1 MAFRL
6 EPIHAPFI
14 EGTVAS
20 VGGPS
25 ASRPRRRSCN
35 GPGLGAFVRETLPPM
50 ASPLPDL
57 ASPSGDGAPDAASP
71 PPDVLSRATLGV
83 EGMTCAACSG
93 RVERALRAVPG
104 VHEATVNL
112 ATERATVQ
120 FDAAEATPLALA
132 EAVQRAGYGVRTEE
146 VTFAVGGMTCAACV
160 GRVEK
165 ALRGADGVV
174 EASVNLATERAR
186 VRYASGTDVETLYEA
201 VRRTGYDVVE
211 AAAGTSVEDA
221 EAEARALD
229 RQRLRRRLLWAAG
242 LTLPLFLLEM
252 VPMAIPGGMA
262 WVDGLVPMRTRW
274 LVAFALATAVQFGPG
289 WRFYRA
295 GWAAARHGAPDMN
308 TLVALGTTAAYGYS
322 VVATF
327 LPGVL
332 PEGAVH
338 VYYEAS
344 ATIITLILLG
354 KWFEARAKGQTSDA
368 VRALLGLRAETARVV
383 RDGGTGNGPV
393 ETEVPIEDVAV
404 GDVVRVRPGEKV
416 PVDGVVT
423 DGTSYVDESM
433 VTGEP
438 VPVAK
443 GAGAEVVGGTV
454 NQAGA
459 LLVRTTHVG
468 ADTVLAQIVRLVE
481 EAQASRPAIQALADR
496 VVAVFVPIVLV
507 IAALVFG
514 VWLVVGPSPAL
525 TYALVAAV
533 SVLIIACP
541 CAMGLATPVS
551 VMVGTGKAAELGV
564 LFRKGEAL
572 QTLSEADVVALDKTG
587 TLTEGRPTLTD
598 VALAPEAD
606 VDEATLVRLVAAVE
620 VPSEHPVARAIVRAA
635 DERGLEVPTA
645 SDFQAV
651 PGFGVRGVVEGRRVE
666 VGADRFMAQIGL
678 DVAPL
683 ADAAGALA
691 AEGKT
696 PLYAAVD
703 GELVAALA
711 VADPDKAT
719 TGAAIEALHRAGLRV
734 AMITGDNGATA
745 EAVAR
750 RLGIDEVLA
759 EVLPAEKAQAVADLQ
774 REGGRDGRAAR
785 VAFVGDGINDAPAL
799 AQADVGV
806 AIGTGTDVAIE
817 AADVVL
823 MRGDLTALVEARALS
838 AATLRNVK
846 QNLFWAFAYNVVLIP
861 VAAGALYPALGVLLS
876 PVLGAAAMGLS
887 SVFVLTNALRLRR
900 FVPPAVVATP

>member
-1 MAFRL
+1 M
-6 EPIHAPFI
+6 
-14 EGTVAS
+14 
-20 VGGPS
+20 PS
-25 ASRPRRRSCN
+25 PS
-35 GPGLGAFVRETLPPM
+35 PPLLSDPP
-50 ASPLPDL
+50 AVE
-57 ASPSGDGAPDAASP
+57 PSGDGAAGPEPDA
-71 PPDVLSRATLGV
+71 LSRATLAV

-93 RVERALRAVPG
+93 RVEKALNAVPG
-104 VHEATVNL
+104 VAEATVNL
-112 ATERATVQ
+112 ATERATVR
-120 FDAAEATPLALA
+120 FDASETTPLALA
-132 EAVQRAGYGVRTEE
+132 EAVQRAGYDVRTEE
-146 VTFAVGGMTCAACV
+146 VSFAVAGMTCAACV

-165 ALRGADGVV
+165 ALQGADGVV

-186 VRYASGTDVETLYEA
+186 VRYAAGTDVEALYEA

-211 AAAGTSVEDA
+211 ATGGATAEDA
-221 EAEARALD
+221 EREARELD
-229 RQRLRRRLLWAAG
+229 RERLRRRLLWAAG
-242 LTLPLFLLEM
+242 LSLPLFLMEM

-262 WVDGLVPMRTRW
+262 WVDGLVPMQTRW

-295 GWAAARHGAPDMN
+295 GWAAARHGSPDMN

-383 RDGGTGNGPV
+383 QGGV

-404 GDVVRVRPGEKV
+404 GDVVRIRPGEKV

-423 DGTSYVDESM
+423 EGTSYVDESM

-438 VPVAK
+438 VPVEK
-443 GAGAEVVGGTV
+443 TEGGAVVGGTV

-459 LLVRTTHVG
+459 LLVETTHVG
-468 ADTVLAQIVRLVE
+468 ADTVLAQIVQLVE

-507 IAALVFG
+507 VAAVVFG
-514 VWLVVGPSPAL
+514 VWLAVGPSPAL

-598 VALAPEAD
+598 VALAPEAGLSESD
-606 VDEATLVRLVAAVE
+606 LLRLVAAVE
-620 VPSEHPVARAIVRAA
+620 VSSEHPVADAIVRAA
-635 DERGLEVPTA
+635 DERGLELPAAT
-645 SDFQAV
+645 DFEAV

-666 VGADRFMAQIGL
+666 VGADRFMERIGL
-678 DVAPL
+678 DVSPL
-683 ADAAGALA
+683 SDAAGALA
-691 AEGKT
+691 ADGKT
-696 PLYAAVD
+696 PLYAAID
-703 GELVAALA
+703 GDLVAALA
-711 VADPDKAT
+711 VADPVKAT
-719 TGAAIEALHRAGLRV
+719 TPAAIEALHRAGLRV
-734 AMITGDNGATA
+734 AMITGDNRATA
-745 EAVAR
+745 QAIAR

-759 EVLPAEKAQAVADLQ
+759 EVLPADKAQAVMDLQ
-774 REGGRDGRAAR
+774 GEGRR

-861 VAAGALYPALGVLLS
+861 VAAGALYPVFGVLLS

-900 FVPPAVVATP
+900 FTPPRVAG

>member
-1 MAFRL
+1 MPA
-6 EPIHAPFI
+6 
-14 EGTVAS
+14 TTS
-20 VGGPS
+20 
-25 ASRPRRRSCN
+25 
-35 GPGLGAFVRETLPPM
+35 
-50 ASPLPDL
+50 SPLSDP
-57 ASPSGDGAPDAASP
+57 ATHGDGATGLAPMGADTAA
-71 PPDVLSRATLGV
+71 SRATLSI
-83 EGMTCAACSG
+83 EGMTCASCSG
-93 RVERALRAVPG
+93 RVERALVAVPG

-112 ATERATVQ
+112 ATERASVR
-120 FDAAEATPLALA
+120 FDASETSPLALA
-132 EAVQRAGYGVRTEE
+132 EAVHQAGYGVRTEE

-165 ALRGADGVV
+165 ALAGADGVV
-174 EASVNLATERAR
+174 EATVNLATERAR
-186 VRYASGTDVETLYEA
+186 VRYTEETDAQALYEV

-211 AAAGTSVEDA
+211 AAPGGVGDA
-221 EAEARALD
+221 EQEARD
-229 RQRLRRRLLWAAG
+229 HERQRLQRQVLWAAG
-242 LTLPLFLLEM
+242 LTLPLFVMEM
-252 VPMAIPGGMA
+252 LPMVIPGGMA
-262 WVDGLVPMRTRW
+262 FVDGIVPMHTRW
-274 LVAFALATAVQFGPG
+274 LIAFVLATAVQFGPG
-289 WRFYRA
+289 LRFYRA
-295 GWAAARHGAPDMN
+295 GWAAARHRSPDMN
-308 TLVALGTTAAYGYS
+308 TLVALGTSAAYGYS

-327 LPGVL
+327 VPGVL

-338 VYYEAS
+338 VYFEAS

-383 RDGGTGNGPV
+383 RDGRDV
-393 ETEVPIEDVAV
+393 EVPIEEVVV

-423 DGTSYVDESM
+423 TGRSYVDESM

-438 VPVAK
+438 VPVEK
-443 GAGAEVVGGTV
+443 EEGAEVVGGTV
-454 NQAGA
+454 NQAGG
-459 LLVRTTHVG
+459 LLVETLRVG
-468 ADTVLAQIVRLVE
+468 DDTVLAQIVQLVE

-514 VWLVVGPSPAL
+514 VWLAVGPSPAL

-598 VALAPEAD
+598 VEMAPLDTGEQAPA
-606 VDEATLVRLVAAVE
+606 VMSEDELVAIVAAVE
-620 VPSEHPVARAIVRAA
+620 VSSEHPVAAAIVRAA
-635 DERGLEVPTA
+635 DARGLAVPTA
-645 SDFQAV
+645 TDFEAV
-651 PGFGVRGVVEGRRVE
+651 PGYGVRGTVDGRLVE
-666 VGADRFMAQIGL
+666 VGADRFMAQIGV
-678 DVAPL
+678 DVTPL
-683 ADAAGALA
+683 AATARRLA
-691 AEGKT
+691 EAGKT
-696 PLYAAVD
+696 PLYVAME
-703 GELVAALA
+703 GELAAALA
-711 VADPDKAT
+711 VADPVKAT
-719 TGAAIEALHRAGLRV
+719 TPAAIDALHRAGLRV
-734 AMITGDNGATA
+734 AMVTGDNRATA
-745 EAVAR
+745 EAVGR
-750 RLGIDEVLA
+750 QLGIDEVLA
-759 EVLPAEKAQAVADLQ
+759 EVLPADKAEAVRRLQ
-774 REGGRDGRAAR
+774 TEGGADGGAAH

-838 AATLRNVK
+838 AVTLRNIK
-846 QNLFWAFAYNVVLIP
+846 QNLFWAFAYNIVLIP
-861 VAAGALYPALGVLLS
+861 VAAGVLYPALGVMLS

-887 SVFVLTNALRLRR
+887 SVFVLANALRLRR
-900 FVPPAVVATP
+900 FRAPALNA

>member
-1 MAFRL
+1 M
-6 EPIHAPFI
+6 PIPRP
-14 EGTVAS
+14 TRP
-20 VGGPS
+20 PS
-25 ASRPRRRSCN
+25 
-35 GPGLGAFVRETLPPM
+35 GL
-50 ASPLPDL
+50 DL
-57 ASPSGDGAPDAASP
+57 TGVDPSGDGTAGP
-71 PPDVLSRATLGV
+71 PPGGPAFSQATLGI
-83 EGMTCAACSG
+83 EGMTCAACST
-93 RVERALRAVPG
+93 RVEKALRAVPG
-104 VHEATVNL
+104 VQEATVNL

-120 FDAAEATPLALA
+120 FNASETSPLALA
-132 EAVQRAGYGVRTEE
+132 EAVQKAGYDVRTEE
-146 VTFAVGGMTCAACV
+146 VSFAVGGMTCAACV

-165 ALRGADGVV
+165 ALQGADGVV

-186 VRYASGTDVETLYEA
+186 VRYAAGTDVEALYQA
-201 VRRTGYDVVE
+201 VRATGYDVVE
-211 AAAGTSVEDA
+211 AVGGASTEDA
-221 EAEARALD
+221 EREARELD

-242 LTLPLFLLEM
+242 LSLPLFLMEM

-262 WVDGLVPMRTRW
+262 FVDGLIPMHTRW

-295 GWAAARHGAPDMN
+295 GWAAARHGSPDMN
-308 TLVALGTTAAYGYS
+308 THVALGTSAAYGYS

-383 RDGGTGNGPV
+383 RDGV

-423 DGTSYVDESM
+423 EGTSYVDESM

-438 VPVAK
+438 VPVEK
-443 GAGAEVVGGTV
+443 GADAEVVGGTV

-459 LLVRTTHVG
+459 LLVQTTHVG

-496 VVAVFVPIVLV
+496 VVAVFVPVVLV

-514 VWLVVGPSPAL
+514 IWLLVGPSPAL

-598 VALAPEAD
+598 VALVDAGSGTEDD
-606 VDEATLVRLVAAVE
+606 VVRLVAAVE
-620 VPSEHPVARAIVRAA
+620 VSSEHPVADAIVRAA
-635 DERGLEVPTA
+635 DERGIDVPSA
-645 SDFQAV
+645 SDFEAV

-691 AEGKT
+691 NEGKT

-703 GELVAALA
+703 GALVAALA
-711 VADPDKAT
+711 VADPVKAT
-719 TGAAIEALHRAGLRV
+719 TPAAIEALHRAGLRV
-734 AMITGDNGATA
+734 AMITGDNRQTA
-745 EAVAR
+745 EAIAR

-759 EVLPAEKAQAVADLQ
+759 EVLPADKAQAVRDLQ
-774 REGGRDGRAAR
+774 GEGGRNGRPLR

-846 QNLFWAFAYNVVLIP
+846 QNLFWAFAYNIVLIP
-861 VAAGALYPALGVLLS
+861 VAAGVLYPALGVLLS

-900 FVPPAVVATP
+900 FSPPPVAAR

>member
-1 MAFRL
+1 M
-6 EPIHAPFI
+6 
-14 EGTVAS
+14 
-20 VGGPS
+20 PS
-25 ASRPRRRSCN
+25 SP
-35 GPGLGAFVRETLPPM
+35 
-50 ASPLPDL
+50 PLPD
-57 ASPSGDGAPDAASP
+57 APPAVSGDGAPGLDAS
-71 PPDVLSRATLGV
+71 LSRATLAV

-93 RVERALRAVPG
+93 RVEKALAAVPG
-104 VHEATVNL
+104 VAEATVNL
-112 ATERATVQ
+112 ATERATVR
-120 FDAAEATPLALA
+120 FDAAETSPLALA
-132 EAVQRAGYGVRTEE
+132 EAVQRAGYDVRTEE
-146 VTFAVGGMTCAACV
+146 VSFAVGGMTCAACV
-160 GRVEK
+160 GRVET
-165 ALRGADGVV
+165 ALQNADGVV
-174 EASVNLATERAR
+174 EASVNLATERAT
-186 VRYASGTDVETLYEA
+186 VRYAAGTDVESLYEA

-211 AAAGTSVEDA
+211 AADGTTAADA
-221 EAEARALD
+221 EQEARAQS
-229 RQRLRRRLLWAAG
+229 RAALRRRLLWAAG

-252 VPMAIPGGMA
+252 VPMVIPGGMA
-262 WVDGLVPMRTRW
+262 WMDALIPMQTRW
-274 LVAFALATAVQFGPG
+274 WVAFALATAVQFGPG
-289 WRFYRA
+289 ARFYRS
-295 GWAAARHGAPDMN
+295 GWAAARHGSPDMN
-308 TLVALGTTAAYGYS
+308 TLVALGTSAAYGYS

-332 PEGAVH
+332 PPDAVH

-368 VRALLGLRAETARVV
+368 VRALLGLRADTARVV
-383 RDGGTGNGPV
+383 RDGAEV
-393 ETEVPIEDVAV
+393 EVPIEEVAV

-416 PVDGVVT
+416 AVDGVVVE
-423 DGTSYVDESM
+423 GTSYVDESM

-438 VPVAK
+438 VPVEK
-443 GAGAEVVGGTV
+443 GVDAEVVGGTV

-481 EAQASRPAIQALADR
+481 DAQASRPAIQALADR
-496 VVAVFVPIVLV
+496 VVAVFVPVVLV
-507 IAALVFG
+507 VAALVFA
-514 VWLVVGPSPAL
+514 VWLAVGPSPAL
-525 TYALVAAV
+525 THALVAAV

-587 TLTEGRPTLTD
+587 TLTEGRPTLTY
-598 VALAPEAD
+598 VALAPGAALDEAD
-606 VDEATLVRLVAAVE
+606 LLRLVAAVE
-620 VPSEHPVARAIVRAA
+620 GPSEHPVAHAIVRAA
-635 DERGLEVPTA
+635 ANRGLDVPA
-645 SDFQAV
+645 VADFEAV
-651 PGFGVRGVVEGRRVE
+651 PGFGVRGTVEGRRVE
-666 VGADRFMAQIGL
+666 VGADRFMRQVGL
-678 DVAPL
+678 DVDSLSEAS
-683 ADAAGALA
+683 DALA
-691 AEGKT
+691 VEGKT

-703 GELVAALA
+703 GVLVSALA
-711 VADPDKAT
+711 VADPVKAT
-719 TGAAIEALHRAGLRV
+719 TPAAIAALHRAGLRV
-734 AMITGDNGATA
+734 AMITGDHRRTA

-750 RLGIDEVLA
+750 RLGIDEVRA
-759 EVLPAEKAQAVADLQ
+759 EVLPADKAQAVRDLQ
-774 REGGRDGRAAR
+774 REGGRDGGAAR

-823 MRGDLTALVEARALS
+823 MRGDLTALVDARALS

-861 VAAGALYPALGVLLS
+861 VAAGALYPVLGVMLS

-900 FVPPAVVATP
+900 FQPPALADAR

>member
-1 MAFRL
+1 M
-6 EPIHAPFI
+6 P
-14 EGTVAS
+14 TS
-20 VGGPS
+20 PS
-25 ASRPRRRSCN
+25 
-35 GPGLGAFVRETLPPM
+35 
-50 ASPLPDL
+50 DL
-57 ASPSGDGAPDAASP
+57 ATSSGDGAVAVPSP
-71 PPDVLSRATLGV
+71 PAAPGPSPEKALARATLGIG
-83 EGMTCAACSG
+83 GMTCAACST
-93 RVERALRAVPG
+93 RVEKALRAVPG

-112 ATERATVQ
+112 ATERATVA
-120 FDAAEATPLALA
+120 FDASETTPLALA
-132 EAVQRAGYGVRTEE
+132 EAVQRTGYDVRTEE

-165 ALRGADGVV
+165 ALQGADGVV

-186 VRYASGTDVETLYEA
+186 VRYAAGTDVETLYEA

-211 AAAGTSVEDA
+211 AGEGGAEDA
-221 EAEARALD
+221 EQEARARD
-229 RQRLRRRLLWAAG
+229 RQRLQRRLVWAAG

-262 WVDGLVPMRTRW
+262 WIDGLIPMQTRW
-274 LVAFALATAVQFGPG
+274 LVAFVLATAVQFGPG

-327 LPGVL
+327 LPGGL
-332 PEGAVH
+332 PAGAVH

-383 RDGGTGNGPV
+383 RDGQ
-393 ETEVPIEDVAV
+393 ESEVPIEEVDV

-423 DGTSYVDESM
+423 EGASYVDESM

-438 VPVAK
+438 VPVEK
-443 GAGAEVVGGTV
+443 GEGAEVVGGTV
-454 NQAGA
+454 NQAGS
-459 LLVRTTHVG
+459 LLVRTTRVG
-468 ADTVLAQIVRLVE
+468 ADTVLAQIVQLVE

-496 VVAVFVPIVLV
+496 VVGVFVPIVLV
-507 IAALVFG
+507 IAAVVFA
-514 VWLVVGPSPAL
+514 VWLAVGPSPAL

-598 VALAPEAD
+598 VALADGASL
-606 VDEATLVRLVAAVE
+606 DETALIRLVAAVE
-620 VPSEHPVARAIVRAA
+620 VPSEHPVAAAIVRAA
-635 DERGLEVPTA
+635 DERGLDLPTA
-645 SDFQAV
+645 TDFEAI
-651 PGFGVRGVVEGRRVE
+651 PGFGVRATVGGCRVE
-666 VGADRFMAQIGL
+666 VGADRFMARLGV
-678 DVAPL
+678 DVGPL
-683 ADAAGALA
+683 AEVARALA
-691 AEGKT
+691 EAGKT

-703 GELVAALA
+703 GRLAAALA
-711 VADPDKAT
+711 VADPVKAT
-719 TGAAIEALHRAGLRV
+719 TPAAIAALHEAGLRV
-734 AMITGDNGATA
+734 AMITGDNRGTA

-759 EVLPAEKAQAVADLQ
+759 EVLPADKAEAVRQLQ
-774 REGGRDGRAAR
+774 SEGGAGGGPAH

-900 FVPPAVVATP
+900 FQPPVVAPA

>member
-1 MAFRL
+1 M
-6 EPIHAPFI
+6 PAP
-14 EGTVAS
+14 S
-20 VGGPS
+20 P
-25 ASRPRRRSCN
+25 
-35 GPGLGAFVRETLPPM
+35 LLPPD
-50 ASPLPDL
+50 LPVTEL
-57 ASPSGDGAPDAASP
+57 SGDGAAGAEPEA
-71 PPDVLSRATLGV
+71 LSQATLGV

-93 RVERALRAVPG
+93 RVEKALRAVRG
-104 VHEATVNL
+104 VAEATVNL
-112 ATERATVQ
+112 ATERATVL
-120 FDAAEATPLALA
+120 FDATETSPLALA
-132 EAVQRAGYGVRTEE
+132 KAVQTAGYDVRTEE
-146 VTFAVGGMTCAACV
+146 VSFAVGGMTCAACV

-165 ALRGADGVV
+165 ALQGADGVV

-186 VRYASGTDVETLYEA
+186 VRYAAGATTPEALYEA
-201 VRRTGYDVVE
+201 VRATGYDVVE
-211 AAAGTSVEDA
+211 AMGGATAEDA
-221 EAEARALD
+221 EREARAASQHALT
-229 RQRLRRRLLWAAG
+229 RRLLWAAG
-242 LTLPLFLLEM
+242 LTLPLFLMEM
-252 VPMAIPGGMA
+252 VPMVVPGGMA
-262 WVDGLVPMRTRW
+262 WVDGLVPMQTRW

-289 WRFYRA
+289 GRFYRA

-308 TLVALGTTAAYGYS
+308 TLVALGTSAAYGYS

-332 PEGAVH
+332 PAGAVH

-368 VRALLGLRAETARVV
+368 VRALLGLRADTARVV
-383 RDGGTGNGPV
+383 QDGV

-416 PVDGVVT
+416 PVDGVVVE
-423 DGTSYVDESM
+423 GRSYVDESM

-438 VPVAK
+438 VPVEK
-443 GAGAEVVGGTV
+443 GAEATVVGGTV

-468 ADTVLAQIVRLVE
+468 ADTVLAQIVQLVE

-496 VVAVFVPIVLV
+496 VVAVFVPVVLV

-514 VWLVVGPSPAL
+514 VWLAVGPSPAL

-572 QTLSEADVVALDKTG
+572 QTLSEAEVVALDKTG

-598 VALAPEAD
+598 VAL
-606 VDEATLVRLVAAVE
+606 VDGAGVSEDDLLRWVAAVE
-620 VPSEHPVARAIVRAA
+620 VPSEHPVALAIVRAA
-635 DERGLEVPTA
+635 DERGLDVPSA
-645 SDFQAV
+645 SDFEAV
-651 PGFGVRGVVEGRRVE
+651 PGFGVRGVVEGRRVA

-678 DVAPL
+678 DPGSSPGQAVAPL
-683 ADAAGALA
+683 AEAAGALA

-703 GELVAALA
+703 GRLAAALA
-711 VADPDKAT
+711 VADPVKAT
-719 TGAAIEALHRAGLRV
+719 TPAAIEALHRAGLRV
-734 AMITGDNGATA
+734 AMITGDNRATA

-750 RLGIDEVLA
+750 GLGIDEVLA
-759 EVLPAEKAQAVADLQ
+759 EVLPADKARAVRDLQ
-774 REGGRDGRAAR
+774 REGGPDGQAAR

-799 AQADVGV
+799 AAADVGV

-846 QNLFWAFAYNVVLIP
+846 QNLFWAFAYNIVLIP
-861 VAAGALYPALGVLLS
+861 VAAGVLYPALGVMLS

-900 FVPPAVVATP
+900 FTAPVLGAPPVLSAPPAVAAR

>member
-1 MAFRL
+1 MPAPAPRL
-6 EPIHAPFI
+6 L
-14 EGTVAS
+14 S
-20 VGGPS
+20 D
-25 ASRPRRRSCN
+25 
-35 GPGLGAFVRETLPPM
+35 PP
-50 ASPLPDL
+50 AAES
-57 ASPSGDGAPDAASP
+57 SGDGAAGPEPEALA
-71 PPDVLSRATLGV
+71 RATLGV

-93 RVERALRAVPG
+93 RVEKALNAVPG
-104 VHEATVNL
+104 VTEATVNL
-112 ATERATVQ
+112 ATERATVR
-120 FDAAEATPLALA
+120 FDAAETTPLALA
-132 EAVQRAGYGVRTEE
+132 EAVQRAGYDVRTEE
-146 VTFAVGGMTCAACV
+146 VSFAVGGMTCAACV

-165 ALRGADGVV
+165 ALAGADGVV

-186 VRYASGTDVETLYEA
+186 VRYAGGTDVEALYET

-211 AAAGTSVEDA
+211 AAEGGAGDA
-221 EAEARALD
+221 EDEARARD
-229 RQRLRRRLLWAAG
+229 RRRLRRRLLWAAG
-242 LTLPLFLLEM
+242 LSLPLFLMEM
-252 VPMAIPGGMA
+252 VPMLIPGGMA
-262 WVDGLVPMRTRW
+262 WVDGLVPTQTRW
-274 LVAFALATAVQFGPG
+274 LVAFALASAVQFGPG
-289 WRFYRA
+289 GRFYRA
-295 GWAAARHGAPDMN
+295 GWAAARHGSPDMN

-327 LPGVL
+327 VPGVL

-383 RDGGTGNGPV
+383 RGGV
-393 ETEVPIEDVAV
+393 ETEVPVEDVVV

-416 PVDGVVT
+416 PVDGVVVQ
-423 DGTSYVDESM
+423 GTSYVDESM

-438 VPVAK
+438 VPVEK
-443 GAGAEVVGGTV
+443 TEGGAVVGGTV

-459 LLVRTTHVG
+459 LLVETTHVG
-468 ADTVLAQIVRLVE
+468 VDTVLAQIVQLVE

-514 VWLVVGPSPAL
+514 VWLAVGPAPPL

-598 VALAPEAD
+598 VVLAPDAD
-606 VDEATLVRLVAAVE
+606 LTEDDLLRLVAAVE
-620 VPSEHPVARAIVRAA
+620 VPSEHPVADAIVRAA
-635 DERGLEVPTA
+635 DGRGLATPPAT
-645 SDFQAV
+645 DFEAV
-651 PGFGVRGVVEGRRVE
+651 PGFGVRGTVEGRRVA
-666 VGADRFMAQIGL
+666 VGADRFMDRLGL
-678 DVAPL
+678 DIGAL
-683 ADAAGALA
+683 EGGAGRLA

-703 GELVAALA
+703 GRVVAALA
-711 VADPDKAT
+711 VSDPVKAT
-719 TGAAIEALHRAGLRV
+719 TPAAIDALHAAGLRV
-734 AMITGDNGATA
+734 AMVTGDNRATA

-759 EVLPAEKAQAVADLQ
+759 EVLPADKARAVADLQ
-774 REGGRDGRAAR
+774 SETGRGGRPAR

-823 MRGDLTALVEARALS
+823 MRGDLGALVEARALS
-838 AATLRNVK
+838 ATTLRNVK

-861 VAAGALYPALGVLLS
+861 VAAGALYPVFGVLLS

-900 FVPPAVVATP
+900 FEPPAIAAR

>member
-1 MAFRL
+1 M
-6 EPIHAPFI
+6 PSSTPSDAPPA
-14 EGTVAS
+14 V
-20 VGGPS
+20 
-25 ASRPRRRSCN
+25 
-35 GPGLGAFVRETLPPM
+35 
-50 ASPLPDL
+50 
-57 ASPSGDGAPDAASP
+57 SGDGAPG
-71 PPDVLSRATLGV
+71 PDDSLSRATLAV

-93 RVERALRAVPG
+93 RVEKALAAVPG
-104 VHEATVNL
+104 VAEATVNL
-112 ATERATVQ
+112 ATERATVR
-120 FDAAEATPLALA
+120 FYAAETSPLALA
-132 EAVQRAGYGVRTEE
+132 EAVQRAGYDVRTEE

-160 GRVEK
+160 GRVET
-165 ALRGADGVV
+165 ALQNADGVV
-174 EASVNLATERAR
+174 EASVNLATERAT
-186 VRYASGTDVETLYEA
+186 VRYAAGTDVDSLYEA

-211 AAAGTSVEDA
+211 GADGTSTADA
-221 EAEARALD
+221 EQAARAQS
-229 RQRLRRRLLWAAG
+229 RAALRRRLLWAAG

-252 VPMAIPGGMA
+252 VPMVIPGGMA
-262 WVDGLVPMRTRW
+262 WIDALIPMQTRW
-274 LVAFALATAVQFGPG
+274 WVAFALATAVQFGPG
-289 WRFYRA
+289 ARFYRA

-308 TLVALGTTAAYGYS
+308 TLVALGTSAAYGYS

-332 PEGAVH
+332 PPDAVH

-368 VRALLGLRAETARVV
+368 VRALLGLRADTARVV
-383 RDGGTGNGPV
+383 RDGAEV
-393 ETEVPIEDVAV
+393 EVPLDAVAV

-416 PVDGVVT
+416 AVDGVVVE
-423 DGTSYVDESM
+423 GTSYVDESM

-438 VPVAK
+438 VPVEKAPD
-443 GAGAEVVGGTV
+443 AEVVGGTV
-454 NQAGA
+454 NQAGS

-481 EAQASRPAIQALADR
+481 DAQASRPAIQALADR
-496 VVAVFVPIVLV
+496 VVAVFVPVVLV
-507 IAALVFG
+507 VAALVFA
-514 VWLVVGPSPAL
+514 VWLAVGPSPAL
-525 TYALVAAV
+525 THALVAAV

-572 QTLSEADVVALDKTG
+572 QTLSEAEVVALDKTG

-598 VALAPEAD
+598 VALALDARL
-606 VDEATLVRLVAAVE
+606 DEAALLRLVAAVE
-620 VPSEHPVARAIVRAA
+620 GPSEHPVARAIVRAA
-635 DERGLEVPTA
+635 ADRRLDVPPVA
-645 SDFQAV
+645 AFEAV
-651 PGFGVRGVVEGRRVE
+651 PGFGVRGTVEGHRVE
-666 VGADRFMAQIGL
+666 VGADRFMRQVGL
-678 DVAPL
+678 DVDAL
-683 ADAAGALA
+683 AEASDALA

-703 GELVAALA
+703 GVLVAALA
-711 VADPDKAT
+711 VADPVKAT
-719 TGAAIEALHRAGLRV
+719 TPAAIAALHHVGLRV
-734 AMITGDNGATA
+734 AMITGDHRQTA

-750 RLGIDEVLA
+750 RLGIDEVRA
-759 EVLPAEKAQAVADLQ
+759 EVLPADKAQAVRDLQ
-774 REGGRDGRAAR
+774 REGGRGGGPAR

-823 MRGDLTALVEARALS
+823 MRGDLTALVDARALS

-861 VAAGALYPALGVLLS
+861 VAAGALYPVLGVMLS

-900 FVPPAVVATP
+900 FRPPALADAR

>member
-1 MAFRL
+1 M
-6 EPIHAPFI
+6 P
-14 EGTVAS
+14 
-20 VGGPS
+20 
-25 ASRPRRRSCN
+25 
-35 GPGLGAFVRETLPPM
+35 
-50 ASPLPDL
+50 ASPSDL
-57 ASPSGDGAPDAASP
+57 ATSSGDGAVAVPSPPDAPGQSP
-71 PPDVLSRATLGV
+71 EKALARATLGIG
-83 EGMTCAACSG
+83 GMTCAACST
-93 RVERALRAVPG
+93 RVEKALRAVPG

-112 ATERATVQ
+112 ATERATVA
-120 FDAAEATPLALA
+120 FDASETTPLALA
-132 EAVQRAGYGVRTEE
+132 EAVQRTGYDVRTEE

-165 ALRGADGVV
+165 ALQGADGVV

-186 VRYASGTDVETLYEA
+186 VRYAAGTDVETLYEA

-211 AAAGTSVEDA
+211 AGGAAEDA
-221 EAEARALD
+221 EQEARARD
-229 RQRLRRRLLWAAG
+229 RQTLRRRLLWAAG

-252 VPMAIPGGMA
+252 VPMVIPGGMA
-262 WVDGLVPMRTRW
+262 FVDGLIPMQTRW

-332 PEGAVH
+332 PAGAVH

-383 RDGGTGNGPV
+383 RDGQ
-393 ETEVPIEDVAV
+393 ESEVPIEDVAV

-423 DGTSYVDESM
+423 EGTSYVDESM

-438 VPVAK
+438 VPVEKAE
-443 GAGAEVVGGTV
+443 GAEVVGGTV
-454 NQAGA
+454 NQAGS
-459 LLVRTTHVG
+459 LLVRTTRVG
-468 ADTVLAQIVRLVE
+468 ADTVLAQIVQLVE

-507 IAALVFG
+507 IAAVVFV
-514 VWLVVGPSPAL
+514 VWLAVGPSPAL

-598 VALAPEAD
+598 VALADGVDLGEAD
-606 VDEATLVRLVAAVE
+606 LIRLVAAVE
-620 VPSEHPVARAIVRAA
+620 VPSEHPVGAAIVRAA
-635 DERGLEVPTA
+635 DGRGIDVPAAT
-645 SDFQAV
+645 DFEAV
-651 PGFGVRGVVEGRRVE
+651 PGFGVRGTVEGRRVE
-666 VGADRFMAQIGL
+666 VGADRFMARLG
-678 DVAPL
+678 VEVGPL
-683 ADAAGALA
+683 AEAARRLA
-691 AEGKT
+691 EAGKT

-703 GELVAALA
+703 GRLAAALA
-711 VADPDKAT
+711 VSDPVKAT
-719 TGAAIEALHRAGLRV
+719 TPAAIAALHRAGLRV
-734 AMITGDNGATA
+734 AMITGDNRGTA

-759 EVLPAEKAQAVADLQ
+759 EVLPADKAEAVRQLQ
-774 REGGRDGRAAR
+774 SEGGAGGGPAH

-861 VAAGALYPALGVLLS
+861 VAAGVLYPALGVLLS

-900 FVPPAVVATP
+900 FQPPVVATV

>member
-1 MAFRL
+1 M
-6 EPIHAPFI
+6 PAP
-14 EGTVAS
+14 S
-20 VGGPS
+20 PPLLSHPS
-25 ASRPRRRSCN
+25 A
-35 GPGLGAFVRETLPPM
+35 AE
-50 ASPLPDL
+50 
-57 ASPSGDGAPDAASP
+57 PSGDGAAGPEPEA
-71 PPDVLSRATLGV
+71 LSRATLAV

-93 RVERALRAVPG
+93 RVEKALNAVPG
-104 VHEATVNL
+104 VTEATVNL
-112 ATERATVQ
+112 ATERATVR
-120 FDAAEATPLALA
+120 FDAAETTPLALA
-132 EAVQRAGYGVRTEE
+132 EAVQRAGYDVRTEE
-146 VTFAVGGMTCAACV
+146 VSFAVGGMTCAACV

-165 ALRGADGVV
+165 ALTGADGVV

-186 VRYASGTDVETLYEA
+186 VRYAAGTDVEALYEA

-211 AAAGTSVEDA
+211 ASGGATAEDA
-221 EAEARALD
+221 EREARELD

-242 LTLPLFLLEM
+242 LSLPLFLMEM
-252 VPMAIPGGMA
+252 VPMAVPGGMA
-262 WVDGLVPMRTRW
+262 FVDGLVPMQTRW

-295 GWAAARHGAPDMN
+295 GWAAARHGSPDMN

-332 PEGAVH
+332 PAGAVH

-383 RDGGTGNGPV
+383 RDGV
-393 ETEVPIEDVAV
+393 EAEVPIEDVAV

-416 PVDGVVT
+416 PVDGVVAE
-423 DGTSYVDESM
+423 GTSYVDESM

-438 VPVAK
+438 VPVEK
-443 GAGAEVVGGTV
+443 SEGGAVVGGTV

-459 LLVRTTHVG
+459 LLVETTHVG
-468 ADTVLAQIVRLVE
+468 ADTVLAQIVQLVE
-481 EAQASRPAIQALADR
+481 EAQASRPAIQALAGR
-496 VVAVFVPIVLV
+496 VVAVFVPVVLV
-507 IAALVFG
+507 VAAVVFG
-514 VWLVVGPSPAL
+514 VWLAVGPSPAL

-598 VALAPEAD
+598 VALTDAASGTED
-606 VDEATLVRLVAAVE
+606 YVVRLVAAVE
-620 VPSEHPVARAIVRAA
+620 VSSEHPVADAIVRAA
-635 DERGLEVPTA
+635 DERGLDLPTA
-645 SDFQAV
+645 TDFEAV

-666 VGADRFMAQIGL
+666 VGADRFMEQIGL
-678 DVAPL
+678 DVSPL

-696 PLYAAVD
+696 PLYAAID
-703 GELVAALA
+703 GQLVAALA
-711 VADPDKAT
+711 VADPVKAT
-719 TGAAIEALHRAGLRV
+719 TPAAIEALHRAGLRV
-734 AMITGDNGATA
+734 AMITGDNRATA
-745 EAVAR
+745 QAIAR

-759 EVLPAEKAQAVADLQ
+759 EVLPADKAQAVTDLQ
-774 REGGRDGRAAR
+774 GEGRR

-861 VAAGALYPALGVLLS
+861 VAAGALYPVFGVLLS

-900 FVPPAVVATP
+900 FEPPAVAAR

>member
-1 MAFRL
+1 MMN
-6 EPIHAPFI
+6 PHPVAPPPSDRS
-14 EGTVAS
+14 VA
-20 VGGPS
+20 
-25 ASRPRRRSCN
+25 
-35 GPGLGAFVRETLPPM
+35 GAH
-50 ASPLPDL
+50 
-57 ASPSGDGAPDAASP
+57 PSGDDPADRASEDAT
-71 PPDVLSRATLGV
+71 LSRATLSV
-83 EGMTCAACSG
+83 EGMTCAACSA
-93 RVERALRAVPG
+93 RVEKALRAVPG
-104 VHEATVNL
+104 VEEATVNL
-112 ATERATVQ
+112 ATERAAVL
-120 FDAAEATPLALA
+120 FDAAETSPLALA
-132 EAVQRAGYGVRTEE
+132 EAVRNTGYDVRTEE
-146 VTFAVGGMTCAACV
+146 VSFAVSGMTCAACV

-165 ALRGADGVV
+165 ALQGAQGVV

-186 VRYASGTDVETLYEA
+186 VRYAAGTDVDALYDA

-211 AAAGTSVEDA
+211 VDGGTTAADA
-221 EAEARALD
+221 ERKARALD

-252 VPMAIPGGMA
+252 VPMVIPGGMA
-262 WVDGLVPMRTRW
+262 WVDGLVPMQARW
-274 LVAFALATAVQFGPG
+274 LLSFALATAVQFGPG
-289 WRFYRA
+289 WRFYRS
-295 GWAAARHGAPDMN
+295 GWAAARHGSPDMN
-308 TLVALGTTAAYGYS
+308 TLVALGTSAAYGYS
-322 VVATF
+322 VIATF
-327 LPGVL
+327 LPSVL

-383 RDGGTGNGPV
+383 REGPDGGAPV
-393 ETEVPIEDVAV
+393 EVEVPIDEVAV

-416 PVDGVVT
+416 PVDGSVT
-423 DGTSYVDESM
+423 EGRSYVDESM

-438 VPVAK
+438 VPAEKVV
-443 GAGAEVVGGTV
+443 GDEVVGGTV

-459 LLVRTTHVG
+459 LLIETTRVG
-468 ADTVLAQIVRLVE
+468 ADTVLAQIVQLVE

-496 VVAVFVPIVLV
+496 VVAVFVPVVLV
-507 IAALVFG
+507 VAALVFG
-514 VWLVVGPSPAL
+514 VWLLVGPSPAL
-525 TYALVAAV
+525 THALVAAV

-598 VALAPEAD
+598 VAFVAGTD
-606 VDEATLVRLVAAVE
+606 VDENRLLRLVAAAE
-620 VPSEHPVARAIVRAA
+620 VPSEHPVAQAIVRAA
-635 DERGLEVPTA
+635 NARGIVVPAAT
-645 SDFQAV
+645 DFEAV
-651 PGFGVRGVVEGRRVE
+651 PGFGVRGSVEGHSIE
-666 VGADRFMAQIGL
+666 VGADRFMSRIGL

-683 ADAAGALA
+683 AEAADALA

-696 PLYAAVD
+696 PLYAAID
-703 GELVAALA
+703 GVLVAALA
-711 VADPDKAT
+711 VSDPVKET
-719 TGAAIEALHRAGLRV
+719 TAAAIDALHSAGLRV
-734 AMITGDNGATA
+734 AMITGDNRRTA
-745 EAVAR
+745 EAIAR
-750 RLGIDEVLA
+750 LLGIDEVLA
-759 EVLPAEKAQAVADLQ
+759 EVLPADKAQAVRNLQ
-774 REGGRDGRAAR
+774 GEGSR

-846 QNLFWAFAYNVVLIP
+846 QNLFWAFAYNIVLIP
-861 VAAGALYPALGVLLS
+861 VAAGALYPALGVMLS

-900 FVPPAVVATP
+900 FTPPAVVPR

>member
-1 MAFRL
+1 MPTPPPVRPRPSA
-6 EPIHAPFI
+6 HGA
-14 EGTVAS
+14 TVAA
-20 VGGPS
+20 P
-25 ASRPRRRSCN
+25 
-35 GPGLGAFVRETLPPM
+35 
-50 ASPLPDL
+50 
-57 ASPSGDGAPDAASP
+57 PSGDGAAGPT
-71 PPDVLSRATLGV
+71 PDVARLSQATLGV

-93 RVERALRAVPG
+93 RVEKALQKVPG
-104 VHEATVNL
+104 VEEATVNL
-112 ATERATVQ
+112 ATERATVS
-120 FDAAEATPLALA
+120 FDAAETTPLALA
-132 EAVQRAGYGVRTEE
+132 EAVQRAGYDVRTEE
-146 VTFAVGGMTCAACV
+146 VSFGVGGMTCAACV

-165 ALRGADGVV
+165 ALAGADGVV

-186 VRYASGTDVETLYEA
+186 VRYAAGTDVDALYEA

-211 AAAGTSVEDA
+211 AAEGGAAGAED
-221 EAEARALD
+221 EARARA
-229 RQRLRRRLLWAAG
+229 RQTLRRRLGWAAG
-242 LTLPLFLLEM
+242 LTVPLFLLEM
-252 VPMAIPGGMA
+252 VPMVIPGGMDF
-262 WVDGLVPMRTRW
+262 VDGLVPMQTRW
-274 LVAFALATAVQFGPG
+274 LIAFVLASAVQFGPG

-295 GWAAARHGAPDMN
+295 GWAAARHGSPDMN
-308 TLVALGTTAAYGYS
+308 TLVALGTSAAYGYS

-332 PEGAVH
+332 PAGAVH

-383 RDGGTGNGPV
+383 RDGA
-393 ETEVPIEDVAV
+393 ETEVPIGEVAV

-416 PVDGVVT
+416 PVDGVVAE
-423 DGTSYVDESM
+423 GTSYVDESM

-438 VPVAK
+438 VPVEK
-443 GAGAEVVGGTV
+443 TEGGAVVGGTV

-459 LLVRTTHVG
+459 LLVETTHVG
-468 ADTVLAQIVRLVE
+468 ADTVLAQIVQLVE

-496 VVAVFVPIVLV
+496 VVAVFVPVVLV
-507 IAALVFG
+507 VAALVFG
-514 VWLVVGPSPAL
+514 VWLAVGPEPSL

-598 VALAPEAD
+598 VVLAPDAD
-606 VDEATLVRLVAAVE
+606 LDENALLRLVAAVE
-620 VPSEHPVARAIVRAA
+620 VPSEHPVAAAIVRAA
-635 DERGLEVPTA
+635 DRKSLATPPA
-645 SDFQAV
+645 SDFEAV
-651 PGFGVRGVVEGRRVE
+651 PGFGVSGTVEGRRVE
-666 VGADRFMAQIGL
+666 VGADRYMERLGY
-678 DVAPL
+678 
-683 ADAAGALA
+683 DAAALAGGAGRLA

-703 GELVAALA
+703 GRVVAALA
-711 VADPDKAT
+711 VADPVKAT
-719 TGAAIEALHRAGLRV
+719 TPAAIDALHRAGLRV
-734 AMITGDNGATA
+734 AMVTGDNRATA
-745 EAVAR
+745 EAVAA

-759 EVLPAEKAQAVADLQ
+759 EVLPADKAQAVTDLQ
-774 REGGRDGRAAR
+774 AEAGRGGRPAR

-823 MRGDLTALVEARALS
+823 MRGDLSALVEARALS
-838 AATLRNVK
+838 AATLKNVK

-861 VAAGALYPALGVLLS
+861 VAAGALYPALGILLS
-876 PVLGAAAMGLS
+876 PVFGAAAMGLS

-900 FVPPAVVATP
+900 FSPPAVGGAAA